1 MRLSIKMKLVLLPEF
16 SAWLS
21 HETMKSRAQIEDRL
35 SRIRD
40 YGHYGDAKSL
50 GDGLAELKWAK

>member
-21 HETMKSRAQIEDRL
+21 HETMKSRAQIED
-35 SRIRD
+35 
-40 YGHYGDAKSL
+40 GDAKSL